1 MIIDIELQTPTT
13 RITKYVLR
21 WVSSA
26 WQEFKPLKKDSRNNL
41 FPPDPVLLA
50 PKRGEIFV

>member
-1 MIIDIELQTPTT
+1 MIIDSELQTPTT

-41 FPPDPVLLA
+41 FSPDPVLLA